1 MKYSIYVNSSLRKIP
16 PETEEIHISR
26 PLKLETLNKLS
37 RKCRELK
44 RVTLS
49 KSCLERLSARVRKKL
64 KEKEIELRLH
74 KAKGRPLSV
83 DLEKML
89 RIIELKQDYRS
100 YGEIA
105 AIVDVPK
112 STAHYLIK
120 YADRTKIKKGRQVIH
135 LK

>member
-16 PETEEIHISR
+16 AETEEIHISR
-26 PLKLETLNKLS
+26 PLKLQTLNKLS
-37 RKCRELK
+37 RKCKEL
-44 RVTLS
+44 RRITLS
-49 KSCLERLSARVRKKL
+49 KSCLERLSAKVKERM
-64 KEKEIELRLH
+64 KEKEIELRLF

-83 DLEKML
+83 DLQKML

-120 YADRTKIKKGRQVIH
+120 YADRSKIKKGRQIIH

>member
-1 MKYSIYVNSSLRKIP
+1 MKYSIYVNSSLRMIP
-16 PETEEIHISR
+16 SETEEIHISR
-26 PLKLETLNKLS
+26 PLKMNALDKLL
-37 RKCRELK
+37 RKCKGLNRI
-44 RVTLS
+44 TLS
-49 KSCLERLSARVRKKL
+49 KSCLERLSGRVKRKL
-64 KEKEIELRLH
+64 KDKEVELSLY
-74 KAKGRPLSV
+74 KAKGRPLSI

-105 AIVDVPK
+105 TIVEVPK

-120 YADRTKIKKGRQVIH
+120 YADRTKIKKGKQVIH

>member
-1 MKYSIYVNSSLRKIP
+1 MKYSVYVNSSLRTIP

-26 PLKLETLNKLS
+26 PLKMKALEKLLK
-37 RKCRELK
+37 KCKSLQ

-49 KSCLERLSARVRKKL
+49 KSCLERLSERVKRKL
-64 KEKEIELRLH
+64 REKEVELGLY

-83 DLEKML
+83 ELEKML

-120 YADRTKIKKGRQVIH
+120 YADRTKIKKGKQVIH

>member
-1 MKYSIYVNSSLRKIP
+1 MKYSVYVNSSLRKIP
-16 PETEEIHISR
+16 RETEEIHISR
-26 PLKLETLNKLS
+26 PLRMNSLDKLLKKCKGLN
-37 RKCRELK
+37 RI
-44 RVTLS
+44 TLS
-49 KSCLERLSARVRKKL
+49 KSCLERLSGRVKKKL
-64 KEKEIELRLH
+64 ENKEVELMLY

-83 DLEKML
+83 DLAKML

-105 AIVDVPK
+105 TIVEVPK

-120 YADRTKIKKGRQVIH
+120 YADRTKIKKGKQVIH

>member
-1 MKYSIYVNSSLRKIP
+1 MKYSLYVNSSLRMIP

-26 PLKLETLNKLS
+26 PLRMNSLDKLL
-37 RKCRELK
+37 RKCKALNRI
-44 RVTLS
+44 TLS
-49 KSCLERLSARVRKKL
+49 KSCLERLSGRVKKKL
-64 KEKEIELRLH
+64 QNKEVELRLY

-83 DLEKML
+83 ELEKML

-120 YADRTKIKKGRQVIH
+120 YADRTKIKKGKQVIH